1 MTAETRKGSAATQ
14 PATKPPAR
22 KHLVSRSREP
32 AILHARSLATTEARK
47 ALPQLVNT
55 MSAKDKASADLMQ
68 DAIVIG
74 AYRKGGAVLL
84 PSIDLAAHTT
94 EVAEL
99 RARVEQLE
107 EDLEDAGIALFLQ
120 ERLATTS
127 GERLT
132 TEQFLT
138 GIGMEGHA
146 ERLRER

>member
-1 MTAETRKGSAATQ
+1 MTAETKKGSAATQ
-14 PATKPPAR
+14 PANTPSAR
-22 KHLVSRSREP
+22 KRPVARSRKP
-32 AILHARSLATTEARK
+32 ASFQARSLATTEARK

-84 PSIDLAAHTT
+84 PSVDLAAHAT

-99 RARVEQLE
+99 RDRVEQLE
-107 EDLEDAGIALFLQ
+107 EDLEDAGMALFLQ

-138 GIGMEGHA
+138 GIGMEEHV
-146 ERLRER
+146 EQLRER